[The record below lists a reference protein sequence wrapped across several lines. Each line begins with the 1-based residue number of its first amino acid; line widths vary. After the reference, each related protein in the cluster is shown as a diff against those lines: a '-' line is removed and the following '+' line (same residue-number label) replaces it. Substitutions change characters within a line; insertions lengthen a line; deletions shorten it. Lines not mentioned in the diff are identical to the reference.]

1 MLTPF
6 EKKIFSI
13 KPLGRLRERTKKWF
27 LPGFEGQPLFEVL
40 ASFFD
45 QIKKVGLNDRAAAIS
60 FNFVM
65 TIPAALIFI
74 FTLIPYLPISAQVTR
89 ELFNIAKDITP
100 NSNTYIWV
108 QNLINDFMAKAHGG
122 LLSFVFL
129 IVVYYSS
136 NAMMQIKRTFNRSV
150 REVNNRNIFRNR
162 GNAILL
168 TIYLVMLLLGFV
180 LLLATQ
186 KSLLAVFLK
195 QHGIRSITIRFLIQC
210 LRWSVIILLFY
221 FSIAFIYKF
230 APATKRRWN
239 LWSPGAVLATVLIS
253 VVTGGFSLWVNHFNN
268 FNKFYGS
275 IGTVMV
281 LMLLIYLNSL
291 FLLIGFELNVAI
303 KMVKAK
309 AT

>member
-1 MLTPF
+1 MTPF
-6 EKKIFSI
+6 EKKILSI
-13 KPLGRLRERTKKWF
+13 KPICRLADKTKNWY
-27 LPGFEGQPLFEVL
+27 LPGFEGQSLHAVL

-60 FNFVM
+60 FNFIM

-74 FTLIPYLPISAQVTR
+74 FTLIPYLPISAQVTK

-100 NSNTYIWV
+100 NSNTYVWV

-129 IVVYYSS
+129 VVVYYSS
-136 NAMMQIKRTFNRSV
+136 NAMMQIKRTFNRSLK
-150 REVNNRNIFRNR
+150 EIPNRNIFRNR
-162 GNAILL
+162 WNAILL

-230 APATKRRWN
+230 APATRRRWD
-239 LWSPGAVLATVLIS
+239 LWSPGAVLACVLIS
-253 VVTGGFSLWVNHFNN
+253 LVTGFFSLWVNHFNN

-303 KMVKAK
+303 KMARAK
-309 AT
+309 SA